1 MAVRELPDTT
11 QRAKES
17 RSSGVRP
24 QERKETWHAVSI
36 VTPNSCCEAAQALR
50 NHRFLSKDA
59 PRLPLAGC
67 SAPESC
73 QCIYRH
79 HADRRA
85 KPRRA
90 TDRGELPRPS
100 DDAERRGQRGR
111 RADDYPEDE

>member
-59 PRLPLAGC
+59 PRLPLTGK
-67 SAPESC
+67 E
-73 QCIYRH
+73 
-79 HADRRA
+79 RRDVL
-85 KPRRA
+85 KIIRRGVA
-90 TDRGELPRPS
+90 TRPS
-100 DDAERRGQRGR
+100 RKK
-111 RADDYPEDE
+111 